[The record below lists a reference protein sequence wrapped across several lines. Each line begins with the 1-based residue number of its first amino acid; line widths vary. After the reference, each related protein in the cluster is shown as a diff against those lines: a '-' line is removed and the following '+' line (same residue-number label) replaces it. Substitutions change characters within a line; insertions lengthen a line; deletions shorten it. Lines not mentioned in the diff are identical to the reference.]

1 MNSRLTSYIALA
13 GWIAAAAFSL
23 PLFSARQKCADDA
36 GSQKAA
42 AREGASDDAD
52 RPSPD
57 SSRSKSRIG
66 KSASKYLCGDNGYA
80 CPGDDWSPPGDVG
93 SIDGLAALLGNV
105 SPGNRRL
112 FERLVSVAGSEDSA
126 AVFAAARAC
135 VSSNDPAIRAM
146 AVRALRDALPRTG
159 EDAVGR
165 LDVLREF
172 LSDESSYVKESAK
185 KGISDGIVYAKKL
198 IELGGGTVAGLVDA
212 AVKAVKALDDD
223 RASASLAQAFR
234 QSLESFDS
242 ARYEETLRTLSE
254 LSKSDDDLVAA
265 FAKKAYSAAAGEN
278 VGDEESLE
286 RNVSELSERMADAM
300 ENFPESR
307 TIAAK
312 FAEGAQKLKAEAESR
327 YGSSDRAEE
336 WLAEEREFLK
346 RKLGRGQKDG
356 LGNRTSVSVRPAK
369 GFFDTPE
376 TVR

>member
-1 MNSRLTSYIALA
+1 MNSRPTSYLFLT
-13 GWIAAAAFSL
+13 GWIAAAAFAWL
-23 PLFSARQKCADDA
+23 FFSARQADEVEAAQQEAAVREVD
-36 GSQKAA
+36 SA
-42 AREGASDDAD
+42 ARPLPA
-52 RPSPD
+52 R
-57 SSRSKSRIG
+57 SRTKSCIG
-66 KSASKYLCGDNGYA
+66 KLAPKYAGDDNGYI
-80 CPGDDWSPPGDVG
+80 CPGDDWTPPGDID
-93 SIDGLAALLGNV
+93 SFDGLAGVLGNV
-105 SPGNRRL
+105 PPSDRRL
-112 FERLVSVAGSEDSA
+112 LERLARAVGSDDCA

-135 VSSNDPAIRAM
+135 VSCGDPAIRAM

-185 KGISDGIVYAKKL
+185 QGISDGIVYAKKL
-198 IELGGGTVAGLVDA
+198 IELGGGTVEGLVDA

-265 FAKKAYSAAAGEN
+265 FAKKAYSAAAGEDA
-278 VGDEESLE
+278 GDEESLE
-286 RNVSELSERMADAM
+286 RNVAELTERMIDAM

-307 TIAAK
+307 TLAAK
-312 FAEGAQKLKAEAESR
+312 FAESAQKLKAEAELR

-369 GFFDTPE
+369 GYFDTPD